1 MQNLTITLI
10 QTELAWEDKKKNLAM
25 LDEKIEKI
33 DKKNDL
39 IILPEM
45 FSTGFSMNAEKL
57 AEEMEGPTIS
67 WLLLKSKQKN
77 ADIVG
82 SLIVR
87 ENGKF
92 FNRLVWA
99 KPTGALLTYD
109 KKHLFRFAGEE
120 KIFSAGET
128 HVLVDLCGW
137 KIRPFICYDLRFPLW
152 TRNFN
157 NQYDLAIFIANWPE
171 KRAAHWNALL
181 PARAI
186 ENQCFVAGVNI
197 VGRDG
202 KGLTYIGDSCVIDP
216 VGKVLFH
223 RSGKEIIHTAV
234 LSYSVLKD
242 YRMAFP
248 AWMDADS
255 LMSPNFQNGCY
266 RDCHQSIQIEAEEDE
281 TG

>member
-1 MQNLTITLI
+1 MQNLKITVI
-10 QTELAWEDKKKNLAM
+10 QTKLVWEDKKKNLTM
-25 LDEKIEKI
+25 FNEKI
-33 DKKNDL
+33 DKIDEKTNL
-39 IILPEM
+39 IIIPEM

-67 WLLLKSKQKN
+67 WLLQKSKQRN

-82 SLIVR
+82 SLIIR
-87 ENGKF
+87 ENGRF

-99 KPTGALLTYD
+99 KPSGDLFTYD

-120 KIFSAGET
+120 KVFSAGDTNIIVE
-128 HVLVDLCGW
+128 LCGW

-197 VGRDG
+197 VGKDG
-202 KGLTYIGDSCVIDP
+202 KGITYSGDSCIIDP
-216 VGKVLFH
+216 VGKFLFH
-223 RSGKEIIHTAV
+223 KNSMEIIHTAD
-234 LSYSVLKD
+234 LSRSVLWG
-242 YRMAFP
+242 YRKAFP

-255 LMSPNFQNGCY
+255 NLGHGF
-266 RDCHQSIQIEAEEDE
+266 
-281 TG
+281 